1 MRQNYVDNRCSSRYE
16 PIKNSIYLGW
26 WEEPEYRSA
35 PAVLRNLSHGGALV
49 QLGFRPPLGTS
60 LWLCLAGSPPSEWV
74 EVSVVDETTLVEGLH
89 EVHVRFPDSCPYE
102 LFNGAVLGFPPV
114 ADKPVESEA

>member
-1 MRQNYVDNRCSSRYE
+1 MRQNHVDYRCSSRYE

-26 WEEPEYRSA
+26 WEEPEYRSVL
-35 PAVLRNLSHGGALV
+35 AVLRNLSHGGALV
-49 QLGFRPPLGTS
+49 QLGFRPPVEAS

-74 EVSVVDETTLVEGLH
+74 EVSVVGESTLVEGLH
-89 EVHVRFPDSCPYE
+89 EVHLRFPDSCPYE

-114 ADKPVESEA
+114 ADKPVESEV